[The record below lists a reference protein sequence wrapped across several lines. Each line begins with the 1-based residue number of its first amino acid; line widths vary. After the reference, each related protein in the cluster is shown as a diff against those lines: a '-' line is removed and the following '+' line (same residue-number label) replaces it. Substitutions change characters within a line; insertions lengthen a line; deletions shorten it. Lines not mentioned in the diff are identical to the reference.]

1 VPISFALLDD
11 PLRVVTAV
19 DHKPKRTTALQRL
32 VNVQRDPRAT
42 VLVDHYDDDWTAL
55 WWVRLR
61 GRATVHET
69 GPAAAVDA
77 LVARY
82 PQYQDVRPAGPV
94 IVVTVDEVRTWSARS
109 QDK

>member
-1 VPISFALLDD
+1 
-11 PLRVVTAV
+11 
-19 DHKPKRTTALQRL
+19 
-32 VNVQRDPRAT
+32 
-42 VLVDHYDDDWTAL
+42 
-55 WWVRLR
+55 
-61 GRATVHET
+61 VHET